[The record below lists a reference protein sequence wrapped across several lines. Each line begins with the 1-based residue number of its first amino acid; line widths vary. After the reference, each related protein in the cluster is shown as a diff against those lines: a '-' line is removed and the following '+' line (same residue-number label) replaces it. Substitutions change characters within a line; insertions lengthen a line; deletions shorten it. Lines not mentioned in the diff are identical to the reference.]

1 MIAKINA
8 FFKKINEASNPQS
21 HDELT
26 IEMACAVLLCEV
38 VRADG
43 HLDQQEQIKLSALL
57 VQQFS
62 LEEDEVN
69 DIVSKALLLSE
80 HATDFYQF
88 TSKLNQYYS
97 IEERIK
103 IVELLWVLAY
113 ADGELASIEE
123 HIIRKI
129 ADLLHLRH
137 SEYIKTK
144 RIKTV

>member
-1 MIAKINA
+1 MIAKIIA
-8 FFKKINEASNPQS
+8 FFKKISEATNDQQT
-21 HDELT
+21 DDIT

-43 HLDQQEQIKLSALL
+43 HLDQREKTKLTSLL
-57 VQQFS
+57 TRQFN
-62 LEEDEVN
+62 LEKDDVETIVN
-69 DIVSKALLLSE
+69 KALLLSE

-113 ADGELASIEE
+113 ADGELDSIEE

-137 SEYIKTK
+137 SEYIQTK
-144 RIKTV
+144 NKR

>member
-8 FFKKINEASNPQS
+8 FFKKINEASNPQPR
-21 HDELT
+21 DELT
-26 IEMACAVLLCEV
+26 IEIACAVLLCEV

-43 HLDQQEQIKLSALL
+43 HLDQQEKIKLSSLL

-62 LEEDEVN
+62 LEADEVN
-69 DIVSKALLLSE
+69 DIVNKALLLSE

-144 RIKTV
+144 RINTV